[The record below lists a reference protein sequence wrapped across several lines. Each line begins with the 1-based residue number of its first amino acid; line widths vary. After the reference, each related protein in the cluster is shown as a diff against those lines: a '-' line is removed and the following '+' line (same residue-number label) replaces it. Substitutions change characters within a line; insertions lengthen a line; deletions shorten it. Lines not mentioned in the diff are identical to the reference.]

1 MAFQMFLFFTHH
13 TVEQITK
20 CTVYHGD
27 LNQTSHSSSWHLHEL
42 NYYFY
47 IDHPRSTIV
56 KNLTVLTEVCSAVAI
71 IATICAIRQWRETA
85 HSYLTAN
92 LLVSLTATFSVVT
105 EEHCVTTLKTAARE
119 TTYLVDPTALFKNA
133 NSEVQKPPSQ

>member
-42 NYYFY
+42 NYYFS
-47 IDHPRSTIV
+47 INHPRCTTV
-56 KNLTVLTEVCSAVAI
+56 KNLTVLTEVCSTVAI
-71 IATICAIRQWRETA
+71 ILAICAIR
-85 HSYLTAN
+85 
-92 LLVSLTATFSVVT
+92 
-105 EEHCVTTLKTAARE
+105 
-119 TTYLVDPTALFKNA
+119 
-133 NSEVQKPPSQ
+133 